1 MRTHGIIIALAAGI
15 IAAGIIYAAPAHADH
30 QPVIAVP
37 GKSRVPV
44 IINGH
49 DASWAMVEGDW
60 GLYRA
65 GQVSPAVY
73 YPYLPTIRPWHPR
86 DYYPF
91 TGKRPRYGRKEI
103 IPPVNRPMPP
113 RAESYHRYWSTGG
126 SFVPAQTDY
135 PVVVPPPVIV
145 APRVRAR

>member
-1 MRTHGIIIALAAGI
+1 MRVHGIIIALAAGI
-15 IAAGIIYAAPAHADH
+15 GGIMYAAPARADH

-37 GKSRVPV
+37 GNPQVPV

-65 GQVSPAVY
+65 GQVSPTVY

-86 DYYPF
+86 GYYPF

-103 IPPVNRPMPP
+103 IPPANRPMPP
-113 RAESYHRYWSTGG
+113 RAEGYHRYWSTGG

-135 PVVVPPPVIV
+135 PVAVPPPVIV
-145 APRVRAR
+145 VPRVRALD